1 MGFYIAEK
9 TPGPKGYWR
18 KSRNQPAPMQFNRAS
33 RRRFTSPGYVENL
46 PVRKKVPVNW
56 KKMRERYIPQGIMTF
71 LGGQLG
77 GIGGAMTGFSA
88 YPSIMGILNQYR

>member
-46 PVRKKVPVNW
+46 PVREQVPVDW
-56 KKMRERYIPQGIMTF
+56 GKMRTRYIPRGIMTF
-71 LGGQLG
+71 LGHQLG
-77 GIGGAMTGFSA
+77 GAGGLMTGFSA
-88 YPSIMGILNQYR
+88 YPSIMGLLSQYR